1 MGSDSNNKTKL
12 EEDICI
18 HIFTVSSAMVGV
30 CLTVIGLI
38 RVVITLGKADTLADD
53 LLASDALLFLTS
65 CLLSYAALRA
75 RSLRR
80 MHRIER
86 AADVVFIVAM
96 VMDDRYL
103 RFHHILDFSFFQP
116 RTLVTPKATAQL
128 VIRSFRFFKRLPCV
142 PGAFPVL
149 FCRPG
154 LSLQQME

>member
-1 MGSDSNNKTKL
+1 MKGETNGRRDPNSHL
-12 EEDICI
+12 EHDICI

-75 RSLRR
+75 RNLRR
-80 MHRIER
+80 MHNIER

-96 VMDDRYL
+96 VMMTAICGFITYSISVSSTAG
-103 RFHHILDFSFFQP
+103 HW
-116 RTLVTPKATAQL
+116 KATEGTEDR
-128 VIRSFRFFKRLPCV
+128 IT
-142 PGAFPVL
+142 
-149 FCRPG
+149 
-154 LSLQQME
+154 M

>member
-1 MGSDSNNKTKL
+1 MKNKANL

-53 LLASDALLFLTS
+53 LLAGDALLFLIS

-75 RSLRR
+75 RSFGR

-86 AADVVFIVAM
+86 AADWIFILAM
-96 VMDDRYL
+96 IVMTAICGLITYA
-103 RFHHILDFSFFQP
+103 
-116 RTLVTPKATAQL
+116 VTVPKL
-128 VIRSFRFFKRLPCV
+128 
-142 PGAFPVL
+142 
-149 FCRPG
+149 
-154 LSLQQME
+154 